1 MKSGSALHQY
11 IIVTLSYWA
20 FTLTDGALRMLVLFF
35 FHNLGYSPLQIASL
49 FLLYEFFG
57 IVTNLYGGWLATR
70 IGLNY
75 TLQIGLALQVIAL
88 AMLTVDPSML
98 TLVYVMAAQA
108 LSGIAKDLNKMSA
121 KSSIKLLVA
130 EDQQGILYRWV
141 ATLTGSKNT
150 LKGLGFFLGGGLMTV
165 FGFRGG
171 LIFMMLLLIT
181 TLIITWGRL
190 DSTTSHY
197 KPKFSEVLSK
207 STRIN
212 LLSGARFFLFGSR
225 DIWFVIALPVFLQSQ
240 LNWTHLQVGGFM
252 ASWIIA
258 YGIVQTLAPVMTHST
273 YTSPNGLTLLP
284 WAIGLALIPA
294 GIALC
299 LIMGINPTLSLIMG
313 LLLYGAIFAVNSSV
327 HSYLIVAYANKDEVS
342 TDVGFY
348 YMANA
353 AGRLAGTLLSG
364 FIYQQYGLISCLIG
378 SSIMV
383 VLSAIVAAKLPR
395 KILLN
400 KPL

>member
-1 MKSGSALHQY
+1 MKSGSALQQY

-121 KSSIKLLVA
+121 KSSIKSLVA
-130 EDQQGILYRWV
+130 EDQQGTLYRWV

-273 YTSPNGLTLLP
+273 DTSPNGLTLLQ

-299 LIMGINPTLSLIMG
+299 LSMGINPTLSLIMG

-378 SSIMV
+378 SSTMV